1 MKIINR
7 GDELRRRLRE
17 ADPVAAEGPPA
28 ADAMQDV
35 RRAVLAAAAQAPAA
49 RTNRYATLALAA
61 TLAIAAALGVVA
73 ARQFGA
79 GTGGQAI
86 PQRAASITAA
96 ERTQVQFSTPGGTR
110 IIWTIDPAF
119 RLTEAP

>member
-1 MKIINR
+1 MKIISGGN
-7 GDELRRRLRE
+7 ELRRRLRE
-17 ADPVAAEGPPA
+17 ADPLAAEGPPS
-28 ADAMQDV
+28 ADAMQEV
-35 RRAVLAAAAQAPAA
+35 RRAILAAAAQPPAS

-61 TLAIAAALGVVA
+61 TLAIAAALGVAA
-73 ARQFGA
+73 ARHFAAGA
-79 GTGGQAI
+79 GTEAV
-86 PQRAASITAA
+86 PPRAASIGTA